1 MKKLLMMA
9 LMAACMTANAEEIEN
24 VNVVNGT
31 NEMAA
36 PADNKKGKTET
47 DLVLKDGENDKWT
60 MHLGVGVNLVTG
72 APDAY
77 EFAPFKSWDIQWT
90 VVQYNYTP
98 KNAKQTYS
106 IGLGLNWRNYG
117 LKDNGTAFLKAGD
130 VVGLGA
136 FPSNAGS
143 RYSSVQTLA
152 ISVPLLFTQKVS
164 KDVSITVGPIV
175 NFNAGGWVKR
185 SYEEGDNDIEVSTSK
200 IGQNPVTVSAFGMV
214 DIDGFG
220 LFCKYSPMN
229 VFKKDRGPEF
239 NSFTLGFYF

>member
-1 MKKLLMMA
+1 MMA

-24 VNVVNGT
+24 VNVVNDA
-31 NEMAA
+31 NEQAA
-36 PADNKKGKTET
+36 PANDKKGKTET

>member
-24 VNVVNGT
+24 VNVVNDA
-31 NEMAA
+31 NEQAA
-36 PADNKKGKTET
+36 PANDKKGKTET

-60 MHLGVGVNLVTG
+60 MHFGLGVNLVTG

>member
-1 MKKLLMMA
+1 MMA
-9 LMAACMTANAEEIEN
+9 LMAACMTANAEEIED

-47 DLVLKDGENDKWT
+47 DLVLKNGENEKWT

>member
-9 LMAACMTANAEEIEN
+9 LMAVCMTANAEEIEN
-24 VNVVNGT
+24 VNVVNDA
-31 NEMAA
+31 NEQAA

-47 DLVLKDGENDKWT
+47 DLVLKDGENEKWT
-60 MHLGVGVNLVTG
+60 MHFGLGVNLVTG

-175 NFNAGGWVKR
+175 NFNAGGWVNR

>member
-1 MKKLLMMA
+1 MA
-9 LMAACMTANAEEIEN
+9 VCMTANAEEIEN

>member
-1 MKKLLMMA
+1 MMA
-9 LMAACMTANAEEIEN
+9 LMAACMTANAEEIED

-36 PADNKKGKTET
+36 PANDKKGKTET
-47 DLVLKDGENDKWT
+47 DLVLKNGENEKWT

-185 SYEEGDNDIEVSTSK
+185 SYEEGDNDIEISTSK

>member
-1 MKKLLMMA
+1 
-9 LMAACMTANAEEIEN
+9 MAACMTANAEEIED

-47 DLVLKDGENDKWT
+47 DLVLKNGENEKWT

>member
-1 MKKLLMMA
+1 MMA

-24 VNVVNGT
+24 VNVVNDA
-31 NEMAA
+31 NEQAA
-36 PADNKKGKTET
+36 PANDKKGKTET

-60 MHLGVGVNLVTG
+60 MHFGLGVNLVTG

>member
-1 MKKLLMMA
+1 MMA
-9 LMAACMTANAEEIEN
+9 LLAVCMTANAQEKRDI
-24 VNVVNGT
+24 T
-31 NEMAA
+31 
-36 PADNKKGKTET
+36 
-47 DLVLKDGENDKWT
+47 LKDGENDDWT
-60 MHLGVGVNLVTG
+60 MHIGIGVNLVTG
-72 APDAY
+72 VSDGY

-117 LKDNGTAFLKAGD
+117 LKDTGTSFEKVGD

-136 FPSNAGS
+136 FPNNAGS

-152 ISVPLLFTQKVS
+152 INVPLLFTQKVS
-164 KDVSITVGPIV
+164 KDVSFTVGPIV
-175 NFNAGGWVKR
+175 NFNVGGWVKR
-185 SYEEGDNDIEVSTSK
+185 NYEIGDNDYDISTCK
-200 IGQNPVTVSAFGMV
+200 IGQAPVTVSAFGMV

-220 LFCKYSPMN
+220 IFCKYSPMK

>member
-1 MKKLLMMA
+1 MMA
-9 LMAACMTANAEEIEN
+9 LLAVCMTANAQEKRDI
-24 VNVVNGT
+24 T
-31 NEMAA
+31 
-36 PADNKKGKTET
+36 
-47 DLVLKDGENDKWT
+47 LKDGENDDWT
-60 MHLGVGVNLVTG
+60 MHIGIGVNLVTG
-72 APDAY
+72 VSDGY

-117 LKDNGTAFLKAGD
+117 LKDNGTSFEKVGD

-136 FPSNAGS
+136 FPNNAGS

-152 ISVPLLFTQKVS
+152 INVPLLFTQKVS
-164 KDVSITVGPIV
+164 KDVSFTVGPIV
-175 NFNAGGWVKR
+175 NFNVGGWVKR
-185 SYEEGDNDIEVSTSK
+185 NYEIGDNDYDISTCK
-200 IGQNPVTVSAFGMV
+200 IGQAPVTVSAFGMV

-220 LFCKYSPMN
+220 IFCKYSPMK
-229 VFKKDRGPEF
+229 VFKKNRGPEF